1 MTGSGDGR
9 GGEQRK
15 WHSAELEGLGSLAA
29 GLMSNLREAV
39 QRLQAGNRTAQDPKK
54 VHEDKTGELHSFK
67 GLQGGKKGKHRGS
80 RGLPQLEKSERRLSG
95 KEKSSEAQMPE
106 KRRRRLGA
114 RESEPPVR
122 EASVTKKASETPPRL
137 ASLSLASTPSSDA
150 QRPPGQP
157 GHFHVPVDIMW
168 GAWEEEDDDDM
179 IDDVCESGLAAAFGG
194 NERLR
199 DVESESRGCEGS
211 TSSGVAEGG
220 VEEGE
225 ALCYEIVKGR
235 RRRYVKGGR
244 ASKGRGRAG
253 YTVVE
258 EGEKRNLFQVGP
270 VAA

>member
-9 GGEQRK
+9 GGEQKK

-29 GLMSNLREAV
+29 GLMTNLREAV
-39 QRLQAGNRTAQDPKK
+39 QRLQAGNRTAHDSKQ
-54 VHEDKTGELHSFK
+54 VHTDESGELHDLK
-67 GLQGGKKGKHRGS
+67 GLQEETKGKHYGS
-80 RGLPQLEKSERRLSG
+80 QGLPQPEKSERRLRG
-95 KEKSSEAQMPE
+95 KERSSEARLPE

-114 RESEPPVR
+114 RESEPLVR
-122 EASVTKKASETPPRL
+122 EASVTKKASESPPRL

-168 GAWEEEDDDDM
+168 GAWEEEEDDDI
-179 IDDVCESGLAAAFGG
+179 IDDVGESGLAAAFGG

-199 DVESESRGCEGS
+199 GVESESRGDEAS

-235 RRRYVKGGR
+235 RRRYVKGGGTR
-244 ASKGRGRAG
+244 KGRGQAG